1 MNRYLSFVLLLLC
14 GCMPMP
20 QDEIVSRTDT
30 RWQTGLFQ
38 NPFPA
43 SNVPILLNS
52 NVDLARDFLDLS
64 FSLESG
70 RALPMF
76 TRFEGPISV
85 RLSEPAAESLPADL
99 NRLIDRLSRE
109 AGLEIFLT
117 KSKTANITIQS
128 VSRAQLRKALP
139 NAACFVVPNVSSL
152 SEFKL
157 RRNSKATSW
166 SHQTKR
172 LKVAIFLPSD
182 ATPQEVRD
190 CLHEEFAQALGPLND
205 LYRLPN
211 SVFNDDNVHTVLTSF
226 DMLILKIT
234 YAPSLKSGMSRT
246 QVQARLPA
254 ILKKINPRGTAI
266 RPSYFKTT
274 PRDWINLIQTSF
286 SPDISLNRRSKAAR
300 QSVSIAQ
307 TNGWQD
313 HRLGLS
319 FFSLA
324 LTTQSQDIKL
334 ARSYFEAAME
344 IFQRNPE
351 SRLHRAYVASHLA
364 SYALMDNHPQ
374 NALDMVVPN
383 IVIARAH
390 ENATLLATLLLLKAK
405 ALDNLGRRDEARSV
419 RLDSLRWAGY
429 GFGSE
434 QAWKMKQRNIS
445 ELSAR
450 LLDGG

>member
-1 MNRYLSFVLLLLC
+1 MNRSLPLVFLMLC
-14 GCMPMP
+14 ACMPMP
-20 QDEIVSRTDT
+20 QEQIVSRADTNWSTD
-30 RWQTGLFQ
+30 LLI
-38 NPFPA
+38 NPFPEPNLPA
-43 SNVPILLNS
+43 LLNS
-52 NVDLARDFLDLS
+52 NFDLARDFLDLS

-70 RALPMF
+70 RALPIF

-85 RLSEPAAESLPADL
+85 HLSGPAAESLPVDL
-99 NRLIDRLSRE
+99 KRLIDRLHRE
-109 AGLEIFLT
+109 ADLNITLT
-117 KSKTANITIQS
+117 PSKTANITIQS
-128 VSRAQLRKALP
+128 VSRAQLRKTLP
-139 NAACFVVPNVSSL
+139 KAACFVAPNVSSL
-152 SEFKL
+152 REFELK
-157 RRNSKATSW
+157 RNSKAASW
-166 SHQTKR
+166 SHQTER
-172 LKVAIFLPSD
+172 RKVAIFLPSD

-211 SVFNDDNVHTVLTSF
+211 SVFNDDNVHTVLTNF
-226 DMLILKIT
+226 DMLILKMS
-234 YAPSLKSGMSRT
+234 YAPSLHSGMSRT

-254 ILKKINPRGTAI
+254 ILKKINPRGTSL

-286 SPDISLNRRSKAAR
+286 SPDISLKWRRKAAR

-307 TNGWQD
+307 SNGWQD

-324 LTTQSQDIKL
+324 LTTQSQDIKQ
-334 ARSYFEAAME
+334 AGTYFEAAME
-344 IFQRNPE
+344 IFKRNPE

-364 SYALMDNHPQ
+364 SYALVDDRPQ
-374 NALDMVVPN
+374 DALDMIVSN
-383 IVIARAH
+383 IDVARAH

-405 ALDNLGRRDEARSV
+405 ALENLGRRDEARSV

-445 ELSAR
+445 DLSAR
-450 LLDGG
+450 LLNGG